1 MITIYEKTD
10 FDLMEKRYE
19 ERFKILRSM
28 LDMQGQQIKELQ
40 ARVKRLEELKTYQGP
55 SSPNPIVQPYQP
67 VWLTGDNAVGFRSM
81 PGV

>member
-19 ERFKILRSM
+19 ERFKVLRSM
-28 LDMQGQQIKELQ
+28 LDMQEKQIKELQ
-40 ARVKRLEELKTYQGP
+40 ARVKRLEELKTHQWP
-55 SSPNPIVQPYQP
+55 SPNPIVHPYQP
-67 VWLTGDNAVGFRSM
+67 VWLTGDSAVGFRSM